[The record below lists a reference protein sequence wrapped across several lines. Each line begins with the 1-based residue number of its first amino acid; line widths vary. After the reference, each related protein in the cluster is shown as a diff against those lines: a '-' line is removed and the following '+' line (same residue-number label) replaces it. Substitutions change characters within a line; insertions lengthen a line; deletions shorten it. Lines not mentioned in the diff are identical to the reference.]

1 MCLLPINSKQKGSE
15 FERKVAKL
23 LTEWSGQEF
32 RRTPMSGALH
42 WENDERVISDIVP
55 PLNLGFPFS
64 IECKKQEVP
73 WDFDFMFKG
82 TSSIWEFWKQC
93 SRDAQS
99 EGLEPLLI
107 FNKNRR
113 DIYAMMRKDTAD
125 ILLMEKSIRYL
136 DIAYTKFCTTTIV
149 NFSDLLQCCS
159 LQDFLTLRDRLH

>member
-1 MCLLPINSKQKGSE
+1 MPINSKQKGSE
-15 FERKVAKL
+15 FERKVAKM

-42 WENDERVISDIVP
+42 WENDERVVSDIVP

-73 WDFDFMFKG
+73 FDFDFIMKG

-93 SRDAQS
+93 VRDAQS
-99 EGLEPLLI
+99 ADLEPLLV

-113 DIYAMMRKDTAD
+113 EAYAMMRTDIAD
-125 ILLMEKSIRYL
+125 KLLVGKSIRYL
-136 DIAYTKFCTTTIV
+136 DIGYTARCMTTIV
-149 NFSDLLQCCS
+149 NFSDLLNCCS
-159 LQDFLTLRDRLH
+159 LQEFLDLKEKPH